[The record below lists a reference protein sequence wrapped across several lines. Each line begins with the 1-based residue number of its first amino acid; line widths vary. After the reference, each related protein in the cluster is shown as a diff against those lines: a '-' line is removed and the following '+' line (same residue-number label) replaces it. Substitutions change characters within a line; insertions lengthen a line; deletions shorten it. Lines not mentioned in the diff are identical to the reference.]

1 MKLKKDAQI
10 IERAEKTVFLVLGD
24 KEICI
29 SDEPELEAVVNKL
42 FLMSTWPTQST
53 PAVIWLTA
61 ACPRSGPMSPVPPW
75 QKY

>member
-10 IERAEKTVFLVLGD
+10 IERAEKRVFLVLGD

-42 FLMSTWPTQST
+42 CFGNDDIEEAMLKQLNGF
-53 PAVIWLTA
+53 VE
-61 ACPRSGPMSPVPPW
+61 
-75 QKY
+75 